1 MTSYKSSGVNIHK
14 AEKFVE
20 RIKPLVKQTFSK
32 NVLSG
37 IGNFG
42 AFYELNLKNY
52 SKPVFVSSTDG
63 VGTKVKIAA
72 MLNKY
77 DSVGEDLINHCV
89 NDIAVC
95 GAVPL
100 YFLDYYAMG
109 RLNVTNSV
117 DVVKGLVKGCLRNSM
132 SLIGGETA
140 EMPGVYSENDFDLAG
155 TIVGV
160 VDKKKI
166 VSSGNVKKGDVLVG
180 FESTGLHT
188 NGYSLV
194 RKIFSTN
201 DYKKYFPELK
211 NTLGKE
217 LLKVHKSYLDIIQTS
232 LKKFKVNSFSHITG
246 GGIEGN
252 TKRVIPKNLKL
263 EVDWS
268 SWKRPLIFNLIQN
281 KGSVSENVMRET
293 FNLGIGLIAILPS
306 GIADKYCDFWNKR
319 EMLHHRKHSLNNN
332 NSFIY

>member
-14 AEKFVE
+14 AEKFVD
-20 RIKPLVKQTFSK
+20 RIKPLVKQTFNK

-42 AFYELNLKNY
+42 AFYELNLEKY
-52 SKPVFVSSTDG
+52 LKPVFVSSTDG

-72 MLNKY
+72 ILNRY
-77 DSVGEDLINHCV
+77 DTVGEDLINHCV

-100 YFLDYYAMG
+100 YFLDYYAM
-109 RLNVTNSV
+109 RKLDVNNSV
-117 DVVKGLVKGCLRNSM
+117 KIIKGLVRGCLNNSM

-140 EMPGVYSENDFDLAG
+140 EMPGVYSHNDFDLAG

-160 VDKKKI
+160 VDRKKI
-166 VSSGNVKKGDVLVG
+166 VTSSNVNKGDILVG
-180 FESTGLHT
+180 FKSTGLHT

-194 RKIFSTN
+194 RKIFKNN

-217 LLKVHKSYLDIIQTS
+217 LLKVHKSYLDIIQIS
-232 LKKFKVNSFSHITG
+232 LKRFAVNSFSHITG
-246 GGIEGN
+246 GGIVGN
-252 TKRVIPKNLKL
+252 TRRVIPKNLML
-263 EVDWS
+263 EIDWS
-268 SWKRPLIFNLIQN
+268 SWKRPTIYDLIQK

-306 GIADKYCDFWNKR
+306 NKANSYCSFWNKR
-319 EMLHHRKHSLNNN
+319 KEKC
-332 NSFIY
+332 FIIGSIH

>member
-42 AFYELNLKNY
+42 AFYELNMKNY
-52 SKPVFVSSTDG
+52 TKPVFVSSTDG

-77 DSVGEDLINHCV
+77 DNIGEDLINHCV

-95 GAVPL
+95 GAIPL

-109 RLNVTNSV
+109 KLNVNNSV
-117 DVVKGLVKGCLRNSM
+117 DVVKGLVRGCLRNSM

-166 VSSGNVKKGDVLVG
+166 VSSGNVRKGDVLVG
-180 FESTGLHT
+180 FKSTGLHT

-217 LLKVHKSYLDIIQTS
+217 LLKVHKSYLDIIQIS
-232 LKKFKVNSFSHITG
+232 LKKFEVNSFSHITG

-252 TKRVIPKNLKL
+252 TKRVIPKSLKL

-268 SWKRPLIFNLIQN
+268 SWERPPIFNLIQR
-281 KGSVSENVMRET
+281 KGCVSENIMRET
-293 FNLGIGLIAILPS
+293 LNLGIGLIAILPS
-306 GIADKYCDFWNKR
+306 SIADKYCDFWNSKK
-319 EMLHHRKHSLNNN
+319 EKC
-332 NSFIY
+332 FIIGSIH

>member
-1 MTSYKSSGVNIHK
+1 MTSYKSSGVNIQS

-20 RIKPLVKQTFSK
+20 RIKPLVKQTFNK

-42 AFYELNLKNY
+42 AFYEINLKKFSN
-52 SKPVFVSSTDG
+52 PVFVSSTDG

-72 MLNKY
+72 TLNKF

-109 RLNVTNSV
+109 KLNVNNSV
-117 DVVKGLVKGCLRNSM
+117 KIVKGLVNGCLRNSM

-140 EMPGVYSENDFDLAG
+140 EMPGVYAENDFDLAG

-166 VSSGNVKKGDVLVG
+166 VRSENVRKGDVLVG
-180 FESTGLHT
+180 FASSGLHT

-194 RKIFSTN
+194 RKIFTAE
-201 DYKKYFPELK
+201 DFRKYYPELK

-217 LLKVHKSYLDIIQTS
+217 LLKVHKSYLNVIQTS
-232 LKKFKVNSFSHITG
+232 LKKFKVSSFSHITG
-246 GGIEGN
+246 GGIVGN

-263 EVDWS
+263 DIDWN
-268 SWKRPLIFNLIQN
+268 SWKRPPVYSLIQK
-281 KGSVSENVMRET
+281 KGNVPEHDMRNT
-293 FNLGIGLIAILPS
+293 FNLGIGLIAVIP
-306 GIADKYCDFWNKR
+306 ADLADSYCAFWNKR
-319 EMLHHRKHSLNNN
+319 KEKCFALGSVV
-332 NSFIY
+332 

>member
-140 EMPGVYSENDFDLAG
+140 EMPGVYSHNDFDLAG
-155 TIVGV
+155 TIVGI

-166 VSSGNVKKGDVLVG
+166 VSSYNVKKGDVLVG
-180 FESTGLHT
+180 FKSSGLHT
-188 NGYSLV
+188 NGYSV
-194 RKIFSTN
+194 IRKIFTLS

-319 EMLHHRKHSLNNN
+319 KENC
-332 NSFIY
+332 FIIGSIH

>member
-281 KGSVSENVMRET
+281 KGSVSETVMRET

-306 GIADKYCDFWNKR
+306 GIADKYCDFWNSKK
-319 EMLHHRKHSLNNN
+319 EKC
-332 NSFIY
+332 FIIGSIH

>member
-1 MTSYKSSGVNIHK
+1 MTSYKSSGVNIQS

-20 RIKPLVKQTFSK
+20 RIKPLVKQTFTK

-42 AFYELNLKNY
+42 AFYELNLKKFSN
-52 SKPVFVSSTDG
+52 PVFVSSTDG

-72 MLNKY
+72 QLKKF
-77 DSVGEDLINHCV
+77 DTVGEDLINHCV

-109 RLNVTNSV
+109 KLNVNNSV
-117 DVVKGLVKGCLRNSM
+117 KMVKGLVNGCIRNSM

-140 EMPGVYSENDFDLAG
+140 EMPGVYGENEFDLAG
-155 TIVGV
+155 TIVGI

-166 VSSGNVKKGDVLVG
+166 VNSANVKKGDALVG
-180 FESTGLHT
+180 FASTGLHT

-194 RKIFSTN
+194 RKIFVQK
-201 DYKKYFPELK
+201 DYSKYVPELK

-217 LLKVHKSYLDIIQTS
+217 LLKVHKSYLNIIQTS
-232 LKKFKVNSFSHITG
+232 LLKFKVNSFSHITG
-246 GGIEGN
+246 GGIVGN

-263 EVDWS
+263 NIDWN
-268 SWKRPLIFNLIQN
+268 SWNRPPIYKLIQK
-281 KGSVSENVMRET
+281 KGNVPESDMRNT
-293 FNLGIGLIAILPS
+293 FNLGIGLIAILP
-306 GIADKYCDFWNKR
+306 AKDAERFCNYWKKR
-319 EMLHHRKHSLNNN
+319 QEKCFVIGS
-332 NSFIY
+332 IK

>member
-20 RIKPLVKQTFSK
+20 RIKPLVNQTFSK

-72 MLNKY
+72 MLNNY
-77 DSVGEDLINHCV
+77 DTVGEDLINHCV

-117 DVVKGLVKGCLRNSM
+117 DVVKVLVKGCLRN
-132 SLIGGETA
+132 
-140 EMPGVYSENDFDLAG
+140 
-155 TIVGV
+155 
-160 VDKKKI
+160 
-166 VSSGNVKKGDVLVG
+166 
-180 FESTGLHT
+180 
-188 NGYSLV
+188 
-194 RKIFSTN
+194 
-201 DYKKYFPELK
+201 
-211 NTLGKE
+211 
-217 LLKVHKSYLDIIQTS
+217 
-232 LKKFKVNSFSHITG
+232 
-246 GGIEGN
+246 
-252 TKRVIPKNLKL
+252 
-263 EVDWS
+263 
-268 SWKRPLIFNLIQN
+268 
-281 KGSVSENVMRET
+281 
-293 FNLGIGLIAILPS
+293 
-306 GIADKYCDFWNKR
+306 
-319 EMLHHRKHSLNNN
+319 
-332 NSFIY
+332 